1 MTVAPKRPGPN
12 GTTMKL
18 KKKGMREMKEEIKSH
33 GKTWLFFFTIGICL
47 MIAYKIIDSIGNLT
61 SVIGNL
67 VSIVSPF
74 FAGLLMAYLLY
85 IPENKIERAYRKAKP
100 KFIRK
105 NARKFAIFTTYVI
118 AILLLVIIIN
128 FILQY

>member
-1 MTVAPKRPGPN
+1 MGQKGS
-12 GTTMKL
+12 
-18 KKKGMREMKEEIKSH
+18 KKMKEEIKSH

-47 MIAYKIIDSIGNLT
+47 MLAYKIIDGIGNLT

-85 IPENKIERAYRKAKP
+85 IPENKIESVRIAGAAPGPAANLFFFLAFFGK
-100 KFIRK
+100 IR
-105 NARKFAIFTTYVI
+105 YH
-118 AILLLVIIIN
+118 
-128 FILQY
+128 

>member
-1 MTVAPKRPGPN
+1 
-12 GTTMKL
+12 
-18 KKKGMREMKEEIKSH
+18 MKEEIKSH

-47 MIAYKIIDSIGNLT
+47 MIAYKIIDGIGNLT

-85 IPENKIERAYRKAKP
+85 IPENKIERSYKKAKP
-100 KFIRK
+100 RFIRK
-105 NARKFAIFTTYVI
+105 NCEKICNPYN
-118 AILLLVIIIN
+118 LCNCN
-128 FILQY
+128 FNISNNN

>member
-1 MTVAPKRPGPN
+1 
-12 GTTMKL
+12 
-18 KKKGMREMKEEIKSH
+18 MKEEIKSH

-47 MIAYKIIDSIGNLT
+47 MLAYKIIDGIGNLT

-85 IPENKIERAYRKAKP
+85 IPENKSSVKRRAFYATK
-100 KFIRK
+100 
-105 NARKFAIFTTYVI
+105 
-118 AILLLVIIIN
+118 
-128 FILQY
+128 